1 MIKKLLIYSEINEFD
16 IGLTIELWNRG
27 MLWDKLLGVSWL
39 PLMQINHSL
48 PSRVIIVK
56 IRIKITKGPL
66 NKYNYMN

>member
-1 MIKKLLIYSEINEFD
+1 
-16 IGLTIELWNRG
+16 